1 MQHSDPH
8 PLCQPSHR
16 KVDSSVPIWKLYLKE
31 SPNIKLSYVSLG
43 GWGLKQVDKDTQVVE
58 VGEEVH
64 LNTPTTMA
72 RQSSAGSTAG
82 VTAISDDYTHGC

>member
-1 MQHSDPH
+1 M
-8 PLCQPSHR
+8 
-16 KVDSSVPIWKLYLKE
+16 
-31 SPNIKLSYVSLG
+31 
-43 GWGLKQVDKDTQVVE
+43 KQVDKDTQVVE

>member
-1 MQHSDPH
+1 M
-8 PLCQPSHR
+8 
-16 KVDSSVPIWKLYLKE
+16 
-31 SPNIKLSYVSLG
+31 
-43 GWGLKQVDKDTQVVE
+43 KQVDKDTQEVE

-82 VTAISDDYTHGC
+82 VTAISDDHTHGC